1 MVKRHVWTTKFHWMN
16 LRRILVSWTPKWK
29 ILENC
34 RGWNSPIRQVVPR
47 ISCEQFWAA
56 GRVYFPNKKPH
67 TKQHVHH
74 FHQFC
79 AASILSARNS
89 SQSIQALVTCSMARV
104 ENNSA
109 GREPLTSGHTWTL
122 KSAIL
127 GPTVLVPFPVL
138 SLHDL
143 RLYWYRLKVQL
154 EIQSENQLPTDDLSV
169 LFAGLY
175 LPQIRVARK
184 QAAGPT

>member
-1 MVKRHVWTTKFHWMN
+1 MSVGPPNGKFWRTAEAETHPSGRLFLGFHANSFEQQEECIFPTKN
-16 LRRILVSWTPKWK
+16 LTQNNMFTI
-29 ILENC
+29 
-34 RGWNSPIRQVVPR
+34 
-47 ISCEQFWAA
+47 
-56 GRVYFPNKKPH
+56 
-67 TKQHVHH
+67 

-143 RLYWYRLKVQL
+143 RLY
-154 EIQSENQLPTDDLSV
+154 
-169 LFAGLY
+169 
-175 LPQIRVARK
+175 
-184 QAAGPT
+184 